1 MDNKLQELTDKLY
14 REGLSRG
21 KEEGEALLAKAEEK
35 ASGII
40 DTAQKKAKEI
50 ILNAEKE
57 AAAFRTKVEG
67 DVKMAAIQSIQT
79 TRKSIEDQL
88 LGGLLSGQV
97 KSALSSSD
105 FVKEMIMAVARN
117 FNPEESVDFEAV
129 LPENLKKEM
138 EPFLGGEM
146 AKIIGNGL
154 NVRFS
159 KDIEGGLNIGPK
171 DGSYFISLT
180 DKAFEDLIRE
190 YLRPAA
196 RKVLF
201 GE

>member
-14 REGLSRG
+14 REGLSKG

-35 ASGII
+35 AAGII
-40 DTAQKKAKEI
+40 DTAQKKAREI
-50 ILNAEKE
+50 IANAEKE
-57 AAAFRTKVEG
+57 AAAYRTKVEG
-67 DVKMAAIQSIQT
+67 DVKMAASQSIQA
-79 TRKSIEDQL
+79 TRKSIEDQM

-97 KSALSSSD
+97 KSVLSSSD
-105 FVKEMIMAVARN
+105 FVKEMILAVSGN
-117 FNPEESVDFEAV
+117 FNPEEAVDFEAV
-129 LPENLKKEM
+129 LPENLRNEI
-138 EPFLGGEM
+138 EPFLKGEI
-146 AKIIGNGL
+146 AKLIGDGF

-159 KDIEGGLNIGPK
+159 KDIEGGMNIGPK

-180 DKAFEDLIRE
+180 DKTFEDLIRE